1 MHMSNT
7 FSGLFFLSVFIFWM
21 FLHNIYSFN
30 KYFSFC
36 CVPGTRILG
45 TRITAVKRADKN
57 SSSHVVYSVVGV
69 DNISPLGHILPAAY
83 FVNNVPPCSLGL
95 AYFVTFLSP
104 NYSWVVAPEDVWHT
118 KSKILSVGEVC
129 LTHVLVERNRSWTQG
144 VNYTVFLH
152 W

>member
-1 MHMSNT
+1 MLYICYFFTSQLFFQHNLLIFRIFLFSGQCICPNT

-104 NYSWVVAPEDVWHT
+104 NYS
-118 KSKILSVGEVC
+118 
-129 LTHVLVERNRSWTQG
+129 
-144 VNYTVFLH
+144 
-152 W
+152 